1 MVERPLEDKRPLGP
15 LFGTSG
21 ARSDD
26 SSDNSG
32 VPSTVDEDELAEFK
46 DNVEEAARVRITMEE
61 AYAIKQ
67 IDTPM
72 LQSYVSNTLREVA
85 RQTDDATVQGVLE
98 SEAAERYARK
108 LGSVQELQQARS
120 VFS

>member
-1 MVERPLEDKRPLGP
+1 
-15 LFGTSG
+15 
-21 ARSDD
+21 
-26 SSDNSG
+26 
-32 VPSTVDEDELAEFK
+32 
-46 DNVEEAARVRITMEE
+46 
-61 AYAIKQ
+61 
-67 IDTPM
+67 M

-108 LGSVQELQQARS
+108 LGSVQELQEARS